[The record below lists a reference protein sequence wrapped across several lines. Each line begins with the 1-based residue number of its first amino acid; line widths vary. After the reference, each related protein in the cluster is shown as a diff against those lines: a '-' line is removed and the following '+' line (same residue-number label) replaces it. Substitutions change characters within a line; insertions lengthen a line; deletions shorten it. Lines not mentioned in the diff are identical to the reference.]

1 LAIRA
6 SLAVGLI
13 DVPPIKTGRPMKRL
27 AMSPHGPDRCL
38 RSAGDKHPTGI
49 GPILG
54 QPASDLGPPRS
65 PQHEGAGECPITQ
78 TVGCD
83 TLGRNRSP
91 NGVAWR
97 FPDWMAVGFRFREA
111 SSPPHSTPTPKQATD
126 QMRSRALF
134 LGSSSLK
141 VPLPGQSGRLGSTCR
156 WSGDSLPPGRTDHS
170 RRR

>member
-1 LAIRA
+1 VRFTLALVSYGHGINEVATATLGPLPLVR
-6 SLAVGLI
+6 
-13 DVPPIKTGRPMKRL
+13 PPKSK
-27 AMSPHGPDRCL
+27 
-38 RSAGDKHPTGI
+38 PTRGTNTPSGI
-49 GPILG
+49 GPILK
-54 QPASDLGPPRS
+54 QPASGLGPPRS
-65 PQHEGAGECPITQ
+65 PQRDRAGECAITQ

-97 FPDWMAVGFRFREA
+97 FPDWTAVGFRFGETC
-111 SSPPHSTPTPKQATD
+111 SPPHPSSTPKQAPD

-134 LGSSSLK
+134 LGSSAPK

-156 WSGDSLPPGRTDHS
+156 WSGDSLPPVRTDHS